1 VLHFVVGLLLVA
13 LMESPV
19 FDDCKECACCQKA
32 DERDDIEIDEDV
44 LEEEARVA
52 DMHVDGEYRF
62 RLEGEDKA
70 AKIVNGE
77 LD

>member
-1 VLHFVVGLLLVA
+1 
-13 LMESPV
+13 MESPV
-19 FDDCKECACCQKA
+19 FDDCKECACCQKV
-32 DERDDIEIDEDV
+32 DERDDMEIDEDV

-52 DMHVDGEYRF
+52 DMRVEGEYRF

-70 AKIVNGE
+70 ARLVNGE